1 MIGGSQKAKRKQ
13 KGDGS
18 LLLLN
23 SKFTKIKIIEESAEL
38 LKWN

>member
-18 LLLLN
+18 LLN